1 MGEGKSISLR
11 IDQEEIGTTKRLGVG
26 LISNKPRHD
35 RNASRRTLVLPGVE
49 IRLFLGMKSA
59 CLHGSKRQ
67 TAALAAMAKRIAPPP
82 RQWFASPG
90 CIRPQPAIDPATGL
104 DCVATAK
111 HFLFPKNAHHQLCAD
126 FDRR

>member
-1 MGEGKSISLR
+1 MTRVNSATFAGKAQL
-11 IDQEEIGTTKRLGVG
+11 
-26 LISNKPRHD
+26 
-35 RNASRRTLVLPGVE
+35 LPGVE
-49 IRLFLGMKSA
+49 IRVFLGMKSA

-67 TAALAAMAKRIAPPP
+67 TAALTAMAKRIAPPP

-104 DCVATAK
+104 GYVATAK